1 MNPRRFVDAAV
12 TVLAP
17 LSVLSLIGFFLAG
30 HDIYHDYASPEVWA
44 RAGQPLPAW
53 YADFNRT
60 PLEWGVDAGRVR
72 RDRRLPRGMFARY
85 VVRTRTAAPR

>member
-1 MNPRRFVDAAV
+1 MKPRRWVDAAV
-12 TVLAP
+12 ATLAP
-17 LSVLSLIGFFLAG
+17 FSVLSLLGFFLAG

-60 PLEWGVDAGRVR
+60 PLEWGIMQAG
-72 RDRRLPRGMFARY
+72 F
-85 VVRTRTAAPR
+85 VVIVAFHILLFVWYLTRTRTAAPE

>member
-60 PLEWGVDAGRVR
+60 PLEWGMMQVGFVVIVAFHAV
-72 RDRRLPRGMFARY
+72 LFARY